1 MITVPLWGVL
11 NTWPGERPAGG
22 VPGDYQLEL
31 VSDSKPTGL
40 SGKDIIL
47 IFAAA
52 IVATLGLGAITL
64 WFFLG
69 RRRRPQH

>member
-1 MITVPLWGVL
+1 VL
-11 NTWPGERPAGG
+11 PTCLAVGEQQG
-22 VPGDYQLEL
+22 
-31 VSDSKPTGL
+31 S

-52 IVATLGLGAITL
+52 IVATLALGAITL